1 MVGVLSADMSDVFKM
16 PSEIVQTAF
25 FTDTEGSQSLKRLN
39 TSVPLVPPKPKE
51 LEMVTSIFASRAA
64 LAQ

>member
-25 FTDTEGSQSLKRLN
+25 FTATEGSQSLKRLN

-51 LEMVTSIFASRAA
+51 LEMATLIFASRAS

>member
-1 MVGVLSADMSDVFKM
+1 M

-51 LEMVTSIFASRAA
+51 LEMATSIFASRAS

>member
-1 MVGVLSADMSDVFKM
+1 MVGVLFADMSDVFKM

-25 FTDTEGSQSLKRLN
+25 FTDTEGSESLKRLN

-51 LEMVTSIFASRAA
+51 LEMATLIFASRAS

>member
-1 MVGVLSADMSDVFKM
+1 MVWVLSADMSDVFKM

-51 LEMVTSIFASRAA
+51 LDKAMSMSIGRAWCGT
-64 LAQ
+64 

>member
-25 FTDTEGSQSLKRLN
+25 FTDTDGSQSLKRLN

-51 LEMVTSIFASRAA
+51 LEIATSIFASRAS